1 MSTEEKYNYQFL
13 DKIDFLPYIE
23 KFKGK
28 KFIDMMMTI
37 EDEWDNKVIVQ
48 NDVILE
54 GFLFNYINDAEFAD
68 YLKERY
74 KDKFDYCY
82 EIVIK

>member
-28 KFIDMMMTI
+28 KFIDMMM
-37 EDEWDNKVIVQ
+37 
-48 NDVILE
+48 
-54 GFLFNYINDAEFAD
+54 NYIVDI
-68 YLKERY
+68 LM
-74 KDKFDYCY
+74 
-82 EIVIK
+82 IKL